1 MVYLMT
7 NTSVKKYP
15 GYKDSGIAWIGE
27 IPQEWELVRLQFC
40 LTEIKEQN
48 TPIKSKQVLSL
59 VKDKGVML
67 YEEKGSLGNVA
78 KEDIS
83 EYKLAYPN
91 TLILNSMNILIGS
104 VGISNYFGCVSPV
117 YYVFTETE
125 KSDLRFI
132 NYLFTTREF
141 QKQLRR
147 YANGIMEIRL
157 RVSAQ
162 DIFKRKIALPTK
174 AKQKSIADY
183 LDEKCG
189 EIDQIIE
196 TEEKVIEK
204 LKEYKQSIIT
214 EAVINGLDKSVPMK
228 DSGIAWIGKIPQHWE
243 IKRLKHIAISF
254 AKGKGI
260 AKEEVIMDGTV
271 SCVRYGE
278 IYSKY
283 NNKFDSCFSKTKEE
297 CLASPQYFSY
307 GDILFAGTGELIEE
321 IGKNIVYVGKGECLA
336 GGDIIVMRHQENP
349 IFLNYALGSS
359 YSQAQK
365 SYGKIKLKVVHISE
379 SSIGNIL
386 VALPTREEQNL
397 IADYLEEKCSKID
410 KAISDKEQVI
420 EKLTEYKKSLIYE
433 CVTGKRMVV

>member
-1 MVYLMT
+1 MIPSGTVR
-7 NTSVKKYP
+7 KYDT
-15 GYKDSGIAWIGE
+15 YKDSGIAWIGE
-27 IPQEWELVRLQFC
+27 IPEGWNLMRLQFC
-40 LTEIKEQN
+40 LQEIKEQN
-48 TPIKSKQVLSL
+48 APIKSKQVLSL

-67 YEEKGSLGNVA
+67 YEEKGNLGNVA

-104 VGISNYFGCVSPV
+104 VGISKYFGCVSPV
-117 YYVFTETE
+117 YYVFKETDQ
-125 KSDLRFI
+125 SDLRFI

-162 DIFKRKIALPTK
+162 DIFKRKIALPKKNEQK
-174 AKQKSIADY
+174 AIADY

-189 EIDQIIE
+189 AIDKTIE

-204 LKEYKQSIIT
+204 LKEYKQSLIT
-214 EAVINGLDKSVPMK
+214 ETVTKGLDKSAPMK
-228 DSGIAWIGKIPQHWE
+228 DSGIPWIGQIPQHWE
-243 IKRLKHIAISF
+243 VKRLKRIATSF

-260 AKEEVIMDGTV
+260 TKEEVVEDGTV

-283 NNKFDSCFSKTKEE
+283 NNKFDSCFSKTKVEF
-297 CLASPQYFSY
+297 LPTPQYFSY

-321 IGKNIVYVGKGECLA
+321 IGKNIVYVGKEQCLA
-336 GGDIIVMRHQENP
+336 GGDIIVLRHQENP

-386 VALPTREEQNL
+386 IALPTREEQKA
-397 IADYLEEKCSKID
+397 IANYLDNKCAEID
-410 KAISDKEQVI
+410 KAIADKEQVI
-420 EKLTEYKKSLIYE
+420 EKLMEYKKSLIYE
-433 CVTGKRMVV
+433 CVTGKRMVA

>member
-1 MVYLMT
+1 MT

-15 GYKDSGIAWIGE
+15 KYKDSGIPWIGE
-27 IPQEWELVRLQFC
+27 IPEEWRLIRLQFC
-40 LTEIKEQN
+40 LDEIKEQN
-48 TPIKSKQVLSL
+48 DPIKSKQVLSL

-67 YEEKGSLGNVA
+67 YEEKGNLGNVA

-91 TLILNSMNILIGS
+91 NLILNSMNILIGS
-104 VGISNYFGCVSPV
+104 VGISKYFGCVSPV
-117 YYVFTETE
+117 YYVFKETDQ
-125 KSDLRFI
+125 SDLRFI
-132 NYLFTTREF
+132 NYIFTTKEF
-141 QKQLRR
+141 QKELRR

-162 DIFKRKIALPTK
+162 DIIKRKIAFPPK
-174 AKQKSIADY
+174 KEQQKISDY
-183 LDEKCG
+183 LDEKC
-189 EIDQIIE
+189 ETIDQVIE
-196 TEEKVIEK
+196 TEEKIIEK

-214 EAVINGLDKSVPMK
+214 KVVTKGLNKLASMK
-228 DSGIAWIGKIPQHWE
+228 DSGVAWIGKIPQHWE
-243 IKRLKHIAISF
+243 IKRLKYIAISF

-260 AKEEVIMDGTV
+260 TKEEVVMDGTV

-297 CLASPQYFSY
+297 FLATPQYFSY

-321 IGKNIVYVGKGECLA
+321 IGKNIVYVGKEQCLA

-349 IFLNYALGSS
+349 IFLNYALDSS

-379 SSIGNIL
+379 SSVGNIL
-386 VALPTREEQNL
+386 VALPTREEQNS
-397 IADYLEEKCSKID
+397 IANYLDEKCSKID
-410 KAISDKEQVI
+410 KAISKKEQVI

-433 CVTGKRMVV
+433 CVTGKRMVA

>member
-1 MVYLMT
+1 MT

-15 GYKDSGIAWIGE
+15 KYKDSGIPWIGE
-27 IPQEWELVRLQFC
+27 IPEEWKLIRLQFC
-40 LTEIKEQN
+40 LDEIKEQN
-48 TPIKSKQVLSL
+48 DPIKSKQVLSL

-67 YEEKGSLGNVA
+67 YEEKGNLGNVA

-91 TLILNSMNILIGS
+91 NLILNSMNILIGS
-104 VGISNYFGCVSPV
+104 VGISKYFGCVSPV
-117 YYVFTETE
+117 YYVFKETDQ
-125 KSDLRFI
+125 SDLRFI
-132 NYLFTTREF
+132 NYIFTTKEF
-141 QKQLRR
+141 QKELRR

-162 DIFKRKIALPTK
+162 DIIKRKIAFPPK
-174 AKQKSIADY
+174 KEQQKISDY

-189 EIDQIIE
+189 TIDQVIE
-196 TEEKVIEK
+196 TEEKIIEK

-214 EAVINGLDKSVPMK
+214 KVVTKGLNKLASMK
-228 DSGIAWIGKIPQHWE
+228 DSEVAWIGKIPQHWE
-243 IKRLKHIAISF
+243 IKRLKYIAISF

-260 AKEEVIMDGTV
+260 TKEEVVMDGTV

-297 CLASPQYFSY
+297 FLATPQYFSY

-321 IGKNIVYVGKGECLA
+321 IGKNIVYVGKEQCLA

-349 IFLNYALGSS
+349 IFLNYALDSS

-379 SSIGNIL
+379 SSVGNIL
-386 VALPTREEQNL
+386 VALPTREEQNS
-397 IADYLEEKCSKID
+397 IANYLEEKCSKID
-410 KAISDKEQVI
+410 KAISKKEQVI

-433 CVTGKRMVV
+433 CVTGKRMVA